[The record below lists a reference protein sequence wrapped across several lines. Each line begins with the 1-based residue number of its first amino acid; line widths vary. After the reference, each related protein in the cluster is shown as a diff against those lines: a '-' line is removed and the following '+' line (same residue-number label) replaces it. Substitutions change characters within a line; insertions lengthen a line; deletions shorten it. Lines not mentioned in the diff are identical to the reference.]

1 MQERARR
8 RILVVEDEADIAES
22 LRYNLEKD
30 QLYAVTVASSG
41 EKGLQLARER
51 PFDLVILDLMLPGI
65 DGLEVCRAL
74 RGNPD
79 IARIPILMLT
89 ARVEE
94 SDKLVGLELG
104 ADDYMTKPFSMKEIL
119 ARVKALLR
127 RATLPAGAPAPSLVA
142 GPLELDLAGHILRVS
157 GAVVTVTRMEFSLL
171 TAFVRNRGRV
181 LSRDHLLHTVWGRD
195 YYGGTRTVDV
205 HVRRLRKKLGATG
218 NFIETVFGVG
228 YRFRDDGGAGEA

>member
-8 RILVVEDEADIAES
+8 RILVIEDEADIAES
-22 LRYNLEKD
+22 LRYNLERDK
-30 QLYAVTVASSG
+30 LYSATVAATG

-74 RGNPD
+74 RSTPD
-79 IARIPILMLT
+79 GARLPILMLT

-94 SDKLVGLELG
+94 SDKLVGLEIG

-127 RATLPAGAPAPSLVA
+127 RASLPADAPGPPLVS
-142 GPLELDLAGHILRVS
+142 GPLELDLAGHILRVA
-157 GAVVTVTRMEFSLL
+157 GEVVAVTRMEFALL
-171 TAFVRNRGRV
+171 TALVRSRGRV
-181 LSRDHLLHTVWGRD
+181 LSRDQLLHSVWGRD

-205 HVRRLRKKLGATG
+205 HVRRLRKKLGAAG
-218 NFIETVFGVG
+218 DLIETVFGVG
-228 YRFRDDGGAGEA
+228 YRFRESGAAGDE